1 MIHGVNG
8 SAELDVLVR
17 AAAFDALRGW
27 QELYGEVLDVD
38 VLRRGVEVQGQR
50 VAIFNLMRGIH
61 SPRQLDAALAA
72 TTAPPKV
79 GKEAPY
85 EDYLGGDGLFRYH
98 FFGDDP
104 QASDN
109 RMLRACLQRGLPIV
123 YYYGVV
129 PGRYLPYFPVPSRR

>member
-61 SPRQLDAALAA
+61 SPRQLDAELAA
-72 TTAPPKV
+72 TTAPPRSIDRV
-79 GKEAPY
+79 STVERI
-85 EDYLGGDGLFRYH
+85 E
-98 FFGDDP
+98 
-104 QASDN
+104 
-109 RMLRACLQRGLPIV
+109 
-123 YYYGVV
+123 
-129 PGRYLPYFPVPSRR
+129 PSAHE